1 MAGPAAGS
9 IIGMP
14 SDSLADLAER
24 WLAWKN
30 TAKPSPSTLRARRAD
45 LGVLGSILGG
55 GSGTGDDHDGGDDRD
70 DRPDGED
77 LMRRA
82 LRPLTA
88 ADLTPAA
95 MADAFAVYARDH
107 APASIRRCRSTW
119 SGFCR
124 WLMVNESIIDVD
136 PVQFVEP
143 PKAQRWRPKPISE
156 DDLVRIVRAAQTP
169 SERSRRPWP
178 ELEQVLCAL
187 FVGAGLRVSE
197 AMGLRVGD
205 VHRSASGEMTKLSV
219 AGKGGVT
226 RTVPV
231 PPEVVTVIDRY
242 LESRRERLGP
252 FHPTDRLVVKP
263 GGTPLTPKTIDHL
276 VLGWFRRAGVA
287 PPKGALAH
295 SLRHTYATLLV
306 EQSGSVPEVQRLL
319 GHADLA
325 TTQAYI
331 DVAARGVEQTA
342 LANPARR
349 MLDET

>member
-1 MAGPAAGS
+1 
-9 IIGMP
+9 MP
-14 SDSLADLAER
+14 TRATGTLHHEMSDSLADLAER

-45 LGVLGSILGG
+45 LVVLGMILGG
-55 GSGTGDDHDGGDDRD
+55 NDTSNDGNGD
-70 DRPDGED
+70 P
-77 LMRRA
+77 MQRA
-82 LRPLTA
+82 LGNLAPQ
-88 ADLTPAA
+88 DLSPARV
-95 MADAFAVYARDH
+95 ADAFATYARDH

-119 SGFCR
+119 SGFCG
-124 WLMVNESIIDVD
+124 WLMVHERAIETD
-136 PVQFVEP
+136 PIQFVEP

-156 DDLVRIVRAAQTP
+156 DDLVRIVHAAQVP

-197 AMGLRVGD
+197 AIGLRVGE
-205 VHRSASGEMTKLSV
+205 VRRSASGELTKLSV
-219 AGKGGVT
+219 SGKGGVT

-231 PPEVVTVIDRY
+231 PPEVVGIVDRY
-242 LESRRERLGP
+242 LASRRDRVGP
-252 FHPTDRLVVKP
+252 YQPTDRLVVKHD
-263 GGTPLTPKTIDHL
+263 GSPLTPKTVDHL
-276 VLGWFRRAGVA
+276 VLGWFKRAGVA

-331 DVAARGVEQTA
+331 EVAARGVEQTA

-349 MLDET
+349 MLDDR